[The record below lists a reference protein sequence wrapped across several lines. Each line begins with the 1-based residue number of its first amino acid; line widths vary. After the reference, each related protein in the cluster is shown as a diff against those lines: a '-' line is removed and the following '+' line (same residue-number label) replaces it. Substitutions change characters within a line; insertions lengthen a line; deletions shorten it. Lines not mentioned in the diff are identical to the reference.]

1 MAGIIVTA
9 KIDNL
14 TELREKLKQFPN
26 VVASKLLASAL
37 RKAIKPAEAA
47 LRAVT
52 PQGPTGNLA
61 RAVNTKVKTYTKDG
75 AAVGLV
81 GFNRSGKGASRSAAG
96 GSVDAGTD
104 RAFHQGFVEFGTKQR
119 LIDKFSDKPYQRKS
133 KKGLVHWVSGQNAY
147 IASSFNW
154 LGPFKMLPT
163 PRPPRGKRGHRV
175 ETDPAYQKA
184 FFKKS
189 RNPIVLNAMPR
200 GGKSGNPP
208 IEAAWRN
215 SQGEVAQI
223 LSDELSVSIDDALQ
237 AVAMFMTKTVSGGN

>member
-81 GFNRSGKGASRSAAG
+81 GFNRSGKGASRSVAG

-119 LIDKFSDKPYQRKS
+119 RIDKFSNKPYQRKS

-147 IASSFNW
+147 IASSFNR
-154 LGPFKMLPT
+154 LGAFRLV
-163 PRPPRGKRGHRV
+163 KRNDGRV

>member
-9 KIDNL
+9 KIGNL

-75 AAVGLV
+75 AAVGLI

-119 LIDKFSDKPYQRKS
+119 RIDKFSNKPYQRKS

-147 IASSFNW
+147 IASSFNR
-154 LGPFKMLPT
+154 LGAFRLV
-163 PRPPRGKRGHRV
+163 KRNDGRV